1 MACREEVKVSVVI
14 PVYNTETYLKKC
26 LNSVRNQTLR
36 EIEMICVDD
45 GSTDGSLRILEEY
58 ARADSRIK
66 VIHKENG
73 GLVSARKAGV
83 ALAVGQYTGY
93 VDSDDWIDSGMYEY
107 LYRTA
112 LQNQA
117 DMVSSGYFFEGN
129 YITEHFDGVQ
139 EGLYDEHGI
148 AFLRENA
155 IYNMKTQDVGIRG
168 SLCCK
173 LFRTDLLK
181 EVQGKISERL
191 SFSEDKICM
200 LSYILQCKRV
210 YVLKKAFYHYI
221 VRQSSMVHAADVRYL
236 ICLNEIYKSFTEL
249 YSHPYFTHSMRMQAE
264 LYIVEQLYKG
274 VNSRLGFEND
284 NLFWLDPYYL
294 EKLPRNARIVL
305 YGGSELGKAY
315 RKQLLKRKDLELVGC
330 VDPAYEKMEQSGIT
344 VCSPDML
351 TQWEYDFVLITV
363 KNPMKASDIQ
373 QDLEKT
379 GIPREKIRWYE
390 QKEIFWKFAEANWG
404 KA

>member
-155 IYNMKTQDVGIRG
+155 IYNMKT
-168 SLCCK
+168 
-173 LFRTDLLK
+173 LFLSQCYLLA
-181 EVQGKISERL
+181 VVFALSCTQSPFVNCLLLLPVFLRL
-191 SFSEDKICM
+191 
-200 LSYILQCKRV
+200 
-210 YVLKKAFYHYI
+210 
-221 VRQSSMVHAADVRYL
+221 
-236 ICLNEIYKSFTEL
+236 
-249 YSHPYFTHSMRMQAE
+249 
-264 LYIVEQLYKG
+264 
-274 VNSRLGFEND
+274 
-284 NLFWLDPYYL
+284 
-294 EKLPRNARIVL
+294 
-305 YGGSELGKAY
+305 
-315 RKQLLKRKDLELVGC
+315 
-330 VDPAYEKMEQSGIT
+330 
-344 VCSPDML
+344 
-351 TQWEYDFVLITV
+351 
-363 KNPMKASDIQ
+363 
-373 QDLEKT
+373 
-379 GIPREKIRWYE
+379 
-390 QKEIFWKFAEANWG
+390 
-404 KA
+404 